1 MEARF
6 RAGIESVLAA
16 MEGLVSDDFHLS
28 PDVVTDDI
36 QARSLGANQCLCG
49 KT

>member
-16 MEGLVSDDFHLS
+16 MEGLVSDELHL
-28 PDVVTDDI
+28 PPVVVTDDI
-36 QARSLGANQCLCG
+36 
-49 KT
+49 